1 MRLTRWMAT
10 GVALAGLLLLAS
22 CLNTSDVKIGVIIP
36 QEGSS
41 LQEYGYQITSG
52 IKLAEAD
59 LKAKGHLNKN
69 YELIVKSEDLN
80 NIESVKQAFMELKE
94 AGVIAII
101 GAASSA
107 STIELSKLANEHK
120 IVLLSPAASSPEINS
135 GDMNA
140 NDFVFRNQP
149 SDTLEAQTLANLV
162 FQKCRMQKVLMVR
175 SKSAYA
181 EGITFEL
188 LKFGRQNRNQIP
200 GEVVKFSTDTANVD
214 YVSVTDRIIEH
225 APPAVFVAGYHDE
238 VLPLIEEIRRREELT
253 DTYVFTSSALLI
265 DNAMTK
271 LGAETLEG
279 LMYTSYPW
287 EPAESGP
294 VIQSFAQRFQQE
306 YKTKPD
312 IYAANGYDAMIVL
325 ATAIE
330 LADHWLT
337 DALRDELNK
346 INFTPKT
353 TSDLILQE
361 TDFNKRGDVTRIPQ
375 VYWVHDGL
383 VAKLQPED
391 IDAIKEKILTQ
402 F

>member
-59 LKAKGHLNKN
+59 LKAKGHLKKN
-69 YELIVKSEDLN
+69 YTLIVKSEDLN

-94 AGVIAII
+94 EGVIAII

-107 STIELSKLANEHK
+107 STIELAKLANEHK

-149 SDTLEAQTLANLV
+149 SDTLEAQTLANLI

-200 GEVVKFSTDTANVD
+200 GEVVKFSTDTSEVD

-225 APPAVFVAGYHDE
+225 APQAVFVAGYHDE
-238 VLPLIEEIRRREELT
+238 VLPLIEEIRKREELV
-253 DTYVFTSSALLI
+253 DTYIFTSSALLI
-265 DNAMTK
+265 DNAITK
-271 LGAETLEG
+271 LGAETVEG

-287 EPAESGP
+287 QPAESGP
-294 VIQSFAQRFQQE
+294 VIQSFASRFEQE
-306 YKTKPD
+306 YKAKPD

-325 ATAIE
+325 ATAIDA
-330 LADHWLT
+330 ADHWLT

-346 INFTPKT
+346 INFTPKAT
-353 TSDLILQE
+353 AELVLQE

-375 VYWVHDGL
+375 VYWVREGM